1 MTNQPAISLTTAI
14 EDVKGVGSR
23 RGAAFRRIGIRC
35 VADLIRHVPTR
46 YETLLPEQTLAE
58 VGESLGPFDGEQVN
72 VSARGEVATCRMKR
86 GRRTRFEA
94 TLEDGTATALLT
106 WFNAGWM
113 NGRMH
118 PGDRIRVTGKAK
130 RYGDYIQFVN
140 PQWETLPPP
149 TPAASE
155 ESSASEDEPA
165 ENEEIATDS
174 PPEDDD
180 GRITEPRERP
190 VYPATEDLPSRIIER
205 VMAGVL
211 DDAVALI
218 DDHLHAAYR
227 RDRALPPLAEAY
239 RMIHRPKDTDE
250 AAVGRRRLAFDE
262 LLMLQLGVMLK
273 RHHRHEMLH
282 APVLTVND
290 TIDEHIRSRFPF
302 ELTAGQEAAIT
313 EITGDV
319 AQSKPMNRL
328 LQGDVGA
335 GKTVVALYAMLL
347 AVASKHQAAMM
358 APTELLAE
366 QHFRSLSKMLEGS
379 TVRIEL
385 LTGSVAARERGG
397 LLEDLASGAIDL
409 IVGTHALLTE
419 HVQFSSLGMAVIDEQ
434 HRFGVHQRA
443 GLRSK
448 ANDAESSP
456 HVLVMTATPIPRTL
470 SLTIFG
476 DLDNSIIHDRP
487 PGRPTI
493 ITRAVSGAERPTV
506 YEYVSERLAQGDQAY
521 IVVPAI
527 DAGEGD
533 LTDLTTHIEHL
544 RAGPMQGRSIEAL
557 HGRMDRLE
565 REAVMARFSDGETQA
580 LVATTVIEV
589 GVDVPNATIM
599 VIEDADRFGL
609 AQLHQLRGRVGRGE
623 KQSLCVLIA
632 DPRTEDGQARVNAL
646 VETDD
651 GFVIAERDLEIRG
664 PGELFGS
671 RQSGLP
677 PFHVAELPRDMDLLR
692 LARDDAAAWL
702 RDFPLLAG
710 ERDELLKKRL
720 LKQYGESLG
729 LVDVA

>member
-1 MTNQPAISLTTAI
+1 MTVANDATISLTTAI
-14 EDVKGVGSR
+14 EDVKGVGAR
-23 RGAAFRRIGIRC
+23 RGSAFRKLGIRC
-35 VADLIRHVPTR
+35 VADLIRHVPSR

-58 VGESLGPFDGEQVN
+58 VGESIGPFDREQVN
-72 VSARGEVATCRMKR
+72 VSARGEIATCRMRR

-113 NGRMH
+113 SGKMH

-140 PQWETLPPP
+140 PQWEPLPAEP
-149 TPAASE
+149 PAAPPAPADDADE
-155 ESSASEDEPA
+155 EGDAAA
-165 ENEEIATDS
+165 ESQRE
-174 PPEDDD
+174 DD
-180 GRITEPRERP
+180 GRIAEPCERP

-205 VMAGVL
+205 VIAGVL
-211 DDAVALI
+211 DRAIALI
-218 DDHLHAAYR
+218 DDHLHASYR
-227 RDRALPPLAEAY
+227 RDRALPTLAEAY
-239 RMIHRPKDTDE
+239 RMVHRPKDADE
-250 AAVGRRRLAFDE
+250 AAAGRRRLAFDE

-282 APVLTVND
+282 APPLATGEA
-290 TIDEHIRSRFPF
+290 IDAHIRARFPF
-302 ELTAGQEAAIT
+302 TLTEGQEGAIA
-313 EITGDV
+313 EIVADV
-319 AQSKPMNRL
+319 SQTKPMNRL

-335 GKTVVALYAMLL
+335 GKTVVALHAMLL

-366 QHFRSLSKMLEGS
+366 QHFRSLSKLLDGS
-379 TVRIEL
+379 NVRLEL
-385 LTGSVAARERGG
+385 LTGSVAPRNRAA
-397 LLEDLASGAIDL
+397 LLEDLAGGSVDI

-419 HVQFSSLGMAVIDEQ
+419 HVQFASLGMAVIDEQ

-443 GLRSK
+443 GLRAK
-448 ANDAESSP
+448 ATDAESSP

-476 DLDNSIIHDRP
+476 DLDNSIIRDRP
-487 PGRPTI
+487 PGRQTI
-493 ITRAVSGAERPTV
+493 ITRAVSGSERPTV
-506 YEYVSERLAQGDQAY
+506 YDFVSERLSQGDQAY
-521 IVVPAI
+521 IVVPVI
-527 DAGEGD
+527 DPGDGD
-533 LTDLTTHIEHL
+533 LTDLTTHLEHL
-544 RAGPMQGRSIEAL
+544 REGPLRGRTIEAL

-565 REAVMARFSDGETQA
+565 REAVMARFSAGETQA

-599 VIEDADRFGL
+599 VIADADRFGL

-702 RDFPLLAG
+702 REFPLLAG